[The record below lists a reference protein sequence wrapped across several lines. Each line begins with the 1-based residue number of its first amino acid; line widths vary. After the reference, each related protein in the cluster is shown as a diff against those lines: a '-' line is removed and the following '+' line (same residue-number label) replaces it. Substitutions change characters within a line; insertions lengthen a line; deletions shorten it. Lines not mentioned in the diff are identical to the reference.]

1 MPTKHQKFI
10 NISHNAAEPIKDI
23 KFILEILDMLKDCP
37 RDQAMFMVGI
47 STNLRGSDL
56 VKLTVKH
63 AEDIISKGYCDI
75 IEKKTKKARRV
86 FMNKSAKL
94 ILAKLLNE
102 RRLDPKVEGHSPL
115 FVGQRGQ
122 FTRTTFSRMVQ
133 KWCAAVGVPGKI
145 SGHSLRKTY
154 GYFQF
159 KIKKVDLESLMHD
172 FNHSDARTTLY
183 YIGVTDKSELQK
195 RFEEL
200 DYIEM
205 K

>member
-1 MPTKHQKFI
+1 MPNKYQKFI
-10 NISHNAAEPIKDI
+10 NISYNAAEPIRDI
-23 KFILEILDMLKDCP
+23 KYILDILDLLKDNP

-47 STNLRGSDL
+47 WTNLRGCDL

-94 ILAKLLNE
+94 ILAKLVNE
-102 RRLDPKVEGHSPL
+102 RRCAPDVTPGSPL
-115 FVGQRGQ
+115 FVGQRSQ

-133 KWCAAVGVPGKI
+133 KWCVAVGVPGTI

-154 GYFQF
+154 GFFQF
-159 KIKKVDLESLMHD
+159 RVKGVDLESLMHD
-172 FNHSDARTTLY
+172 FNHSDVKTTLY
-183 YIGVTDKSELQK
+183 YIGVTDKTEQQK

-200 DYIEM
+200 DYTEL
-205 K
+205 

>member
-1 MPTKHQKFI
+1 MKKKFQKY
-10 NISHNAAEPIKDI
+10 NGLRDNAADPIRDNKY
-23 KFILEILDMLKDCP
+23 ILEILDLLKDNP
-37 RDQAMFMVGI
+37 RDQALFMVGI

-63 AEDIISKGYCDI
+63 AEDVINNGFCIITE
-75 IEKKTKKARRV
+75 EKTEKSRRV

-94 ILAKLLNE
+94 ILTKLLLE
-102 RRLDPKVEGHSPL
+102 RKVDPKVEPNSPL

-133 KWCAAVGVPGKI
+133 QWCAAVGVPGKI
-145 SGHSLRKTY
+145 SGHTLRKTY

-159 KIKKVDLESLMHD
+159 RIKGVDLESLMHD
-172 FNHSDARTTLY
+172 FNHSDAKTTLY
-183 YIGVTDKSELQK
+183 YIGVTDKTEQRK

-200 DYIEM
+200 DYTEL
-205 K
+205 

>member
-1 MPTKHQKFI
+1 MPLRRQKFI
-10 NISHNAAEPIKDI
+10 NISYNAAEPIRDI
-23 KFILEILDMLKDCP
+23 KYILEILDLLKDNP
-37 RDQAMFMVGI
+37 RDQAMFMVAI

-56 VKLTVKH
+56 VSLTVQH
-63 AEDIISKGYCDI
+63 AEDVISKGYCDV

-94 ILAKLLNE
+94 ILAKLVNE
-102 RRLDPKVEGHSPL
+102 RRRKPDVTPKSPL

-122 FTRTTFSRMVQ
+122 FTRYTFSRLVQ
-133 KWCAAVGVPGKI
+133 KWCAAVGVPGTI

-159 KIKKVDLESLMHD
+159 KVKNVDLESLMHD
-172 FNHSDARTTLY
+172 FNHSDVKTTLY
-183 YIGVTDKSELQK
+183 YIGVTDKTEQQK

-200 DYIEM
+200 DYTEL
-205 K
+205 